1 MRHAVTL
8 LWLLLLAA
16 CTAPPK
22 PFEHDDTEAP
32 IRQLP
37 RDKPEVAI
45 ALPKNMPPDM
55 GRRVAA
61 SLAMELQSYGI
72 VAAVQPAQAPIQI
85 SSTMSTRDAG
95 ETAIEIQVDW
105 KVDGA
110 PAQQESTTK
119 TRARP
124 EDYAEASER
133 LVSRIAY
140 QAAPRVATMIGRP
153 PNFKPRSPG
162 QVAAGVTVAEEPP
175 PDLTV
180 PPIAGLAPTAAG
192 ATPPAPQLPGRPPP
206 AQEAKVKVLVA
217 PVTGAPSDGNR
228 QLYSGMRRAL
238 GSSKIII
245 VDAEAPDAFTVVG
258 TVTVTPVDERTVQ
271 LVIKW
276 IVKDPSGKAIGDL
289 EQANPVP
296 AAAAKGSWAGFGDIV
311 ATAASEGVLELLEK
325 AINRPR

>member
-16 CTAPPK
+16 CAAPPK

-37 RDKPEVAI
+37 RDKNEVAI
-45 ALPKNMPPDM
+45 ALPKNMPPEM

-110 PAQQESTTK
+110 PNPQESTTK

-192 ATPPAPQLPGRPPP
+192 ATPPAPQLPGQPPP

-238 GSSKIII
+238 GSSKIIV
-245 VDAEAPDAFTVVG
+245 VDAEAPDAFIVVG
-258 TVTVTPVDERTVQ
+258 AVTVTPVDERTVQ

-276 IVKDPSGKAIGDL
+276 FVKDPSGKTIGDL

>member
-8 LWLLLLAA
+8 LCLLLVAA
-16 CTAPPK
+16 CAAPPR
-22 PFEHDDTEAP
+22 PFEHDNTEAP
-32 IRQLP
+32 VRQLP
-37 RDKPEVAI
+37 RDKLEVAI
-45 ALPKNMPPDM
+45 APPKNMPPAM
-55 GRRVAA
+55 AQRVAA

-110 PAQQESTTK
+110 PAPQESTTK

-124 EDYAEASER
+124 EDYAEANER

-175 PDLTV
+175 PDLTPTPV
-180 PPIAGLAPTAAG
+180 AGLGPTVPNPNPLPG
-192 ATPPAPQLPGRPPP
+192 QAPQV
-206 AQEAKVKVLVA
+206 QEARVKVLVA

-238 GSSKIII
+238 GSSKIIV

-258 TVTVTPVDERTVQ
+258 TVTVSPVDERTVQ

-276 IVKDPSGKAIGDL
+276 FVKDPSGKTIGDL

-296 AAAAKGSWAGFGDIV
+296 AAATKGSWAGFGDIV

>member
-8 LWLLLLAA
+8 FCLLVLAA
-16 CTAPPK
+16 CAAPPK

-37 RDKPEVAI
+37 RDKIEVAI
-45 ALPKNMPPDM
+45 APPKNMPPDM

-72 VAAVQPAQAPIQI
+72 VAAVQPSQAPLQV
-85 SSTMSTRDAG
+85 SGTMSTRDAG
-95 ETAIEIQVDW
+95 ETGIEIQVDW

-110 PAQQESTTK
+110 PSPQESTTK

-124 EDYAEASER
+124 EDYSEATER

-175 PDLTV
+175 PDLTPTPV
-180 PPIAGLAPTAAG
+180 AGLAPV
-192 ATPPAPQLPGRPPP
+192 TPTSPPSPALPGQPQT
-206 AQEAKVKVLVA
+206 QEVRVKVLVA
-217 PVTGAPSDGNR
+217 PVTGAPSDGNK

-238 GSSKIII
+238 GSSKIVV
-245 VDAEAPDAFTVVG
+245 VDAEAPDAFIVVG

-276 IVKDPSGKAIGDL
+276 YVKDPAGKTIGDL

-296 AAAAKGSWAGFGDIV
+296 AAATKGSWAGFGDIV

>member
-1 MRHAVTL
+1 MRHVVTL
-8 LWLLLLAA
+8 VCLLLVAA
-16 CTAPPK
+16 CAAPPR
-22 PFEHDDTEAP
+22 PFERDDSDAP
-32 IRQLP
+32 VRPLP
-37 RDKPEVAI
+37 RDKTEVAI
-45 ALPKNMPPDM
+45 ALPRNMPPDM
-55 GRRVAA
+55 ARRVAA
-61 SLAMELQSYGI
+61 SLALELQSYGV

-105 KVDGA
+105 KIEGA
-110 PAQQESTTK
+110 PNPQESTTK
-119 TRARP
+119 TLARP
-124 EDYAEASER
+124 EDYAEATER

-162 QVAAGVTVAEEPP
+162 QVAAGVTVPEEPP

-180 PPIAGLAPTAAG
+180 PPVAGLAPVTATG
-192 ATPPAPQLPGRPPP
+192 PPTPALPGQPQT
-206 AQEAKVKVLVA
+206 QEVRVKVLVA

-238 GSSKIII
+238 GSSKIIV

-258 TVTVTPVDERTVQ
+258 TVTVSPVDERTVQ

-276 IVKDPSGKAIGDL
+276 IVKDPSGKTIGDL

-296 AAAAKGSWAGFGDIV
+296 AAATKGSWAGFGDIV

>member
-16 CTAPPK
+16 CAAPPK
-22 PFEHDDTEAP
+22 PFEHDDSEAP

-45 ALPKNMPPDM
+45 ALPKNMPPGM

-110 PAQQESTTK
+110 PTQQESTTK

-124 EDYAEASER
+124 EDYAEVSER

>member
-1 MRHAVTL
+1 MRHVVTL
-8 LWLLLLAA
+8 FCLLLLAA
-16 CTAPPK
+16 CAAPPK

-37 RDKPEVAI
+37 RDKNEVAI
-45 ALPKNMPPDM
+45 ALPKNMPADM

-85 SSTMSTRDAG
+85 TSTMSTRDAG
-95 ETAIEIQVDW
+95 ETAIEVQVDW

-110 PAQQESTTK
+110 PDQQESTTK

-124 EDYAEASER
+124 EDYAEATER

-140 QAAPRVATMIGRP
+140 QAAPRIATMIGRP

-192 ATPPAPQLPGRPPP
+192 AAPPLPGRAPP
-206 AQEAKVKVLVA
+206 AQEAKVKVLVV

-238 GSSKIII
+238 GSSKIVV

-276 IVKDPSGKAIGDL
+276 FVKDPSGKTIGDL

>member
-16 CTAPPK
+16 CAAPPK

-45 ALPKNMPPDM
+45 ALPRNMPPDM

-110 PAQQESTTK
+110 PNQQESTTK
-119 TRARP
+119 TRVRP
-124 EDYAEASER
+124 EDYAEVTER

-192 ATPPAPQLPGRPPP
+192 ATPTAPQLPGQPPP
-206 AQEAKVKVLVA
+206 AQEAKVKVLVV

-238 GSSKIII
+238 GSSKIIV
-245 VDAEAPDAFTVVG
+245 VDAEAPDVFTVVG
-258 TVTVTPVDERTVQ
+258 TVTVTPVDERTVK

-276 IVKDPSGKAIGDL
+276 FVKDPSGKTIGDL